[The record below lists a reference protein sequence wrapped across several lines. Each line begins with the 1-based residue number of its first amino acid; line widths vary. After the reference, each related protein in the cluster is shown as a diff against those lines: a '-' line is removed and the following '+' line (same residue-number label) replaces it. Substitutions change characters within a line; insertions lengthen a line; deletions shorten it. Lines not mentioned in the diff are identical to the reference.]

1 MSISPKKQIAIEALN
16 WSQARSYL
24 HGLNDELANIID
36 ELNPSKRYTIYKA
49 RYPYGSE
56 ILKNFI
62 FQFPSHDGQFISID
76 DPRIPSALR
85 EDLGYNYNTNP
96 AGILLNKAIEIYVEV
111 EHRIVP
117 FSVVYPGGVF
127 GLWKILDIP
136 PISHC
141 PPQFC
146 WGMTA
151 GARSIFM
158 LPQISEANAHSKLR
172 KEFHINADK
181 PRGFQDHQHVFTE
194 IANSSIFPS
203 PWSLDV
209 LFFSKAWFEK
219 IHTMDKAWLKFNHY
233 MFQRGWHS
241 SEFWRNSFIWDLTFT
256 RIQSYRHLKP
266 TPYISDIVKHLFTI
280 GVGALPGFAP
290 AMNDELAPISGLQQ
304 VYLDCYQLKNRYAPS
319 IIVPAYFN
327 AQKGVSPV
335 YYSLQYPT
343 AMELSPKTNRR
354 QGVTNDLFAIKSLL
368 NNYLL
373 ELSQHRL
380 HLESTPIDEISKSL
394 RFRYYHADVGEG
406 KYSEIHNSR
415 LLIKEDPRFSK
426 ALCDQKEKIAAI
438 NSLFFKGCVQ
448 LSVK

>member
-1 MSISPKKQIAIEALN
+1 MPVTSTKQIAVETLN
-16 WSQARSYL
+16 WSQARKVL
-24 HGLNDELANIID
+24 CGLNKELTDIID
-36 ELNPSKRYTIYKA
+36 ELNPSKRHVIYKV

-56 ILKNFI
+56 IVKNFT
-62 FQFPSHDGQFISID
+62 FHLPDHDGQLVSIEE
-76 DPRIPSALR
+76 IKVPSILR
-85 EDLGYNYNTNP
+85 EDLGYNYKSNP
-96 AGILLNKAIEIYVEV
+96 IGILLNKSIELYIEMDN
-111 EHRIVP
+111 RIVP
-117 FSVVYPGGVF
+117 FGIITPGEVF
-127 GLWKILDIP
+127 GLWKMLDVYP
-136 PISHC
+136 LSHC
-141 PPQFC
+141 PPRFC

-181 PRGFQDHQHVFTE
+181 PKGFQEHHRVFTE
-194 IANSSIFPS
+194 IANSSNFPT
-203 PWSLDV
+203 PWNLEI
-209 LFFSKAWFEK
+209 LFFSKTWFEK

-233 MFQRGWHS
+233 MFQRGWNS

-266 TPYISDIVKHLFTI
+266 TSYISDIVKHLFTI

-290 AMNDELAPISGLQQ
+290 AVNDDIAPISGLQQ

-327 AQKGVSPV
+327 ANKAVSPV